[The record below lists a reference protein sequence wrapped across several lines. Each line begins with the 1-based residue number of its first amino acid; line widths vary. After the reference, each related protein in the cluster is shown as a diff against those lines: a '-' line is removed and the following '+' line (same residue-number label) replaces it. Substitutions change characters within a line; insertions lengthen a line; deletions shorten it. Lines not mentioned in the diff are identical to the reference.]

1 MRSPKF
7 IRAVLVAAA
16 SAALAISAHAADPIP
31 VPGVLT
37 SRAVFSCSDFT
48 MSNGTI
54 DSAGVS
60 ANTGSNHGDVVSNG
74 TIRMSGN
81 ALVKGNVTAG
91 PAKSITITGNASV
104 TGTRTQLV
112 RVSITVSQTG
122 FHTVRVQVW
131 VCGTTSQR

>member
-1 MRSPKF
+1 MMRIKQSV
-7 IRAVLVAAA
+7 IRIALA
-16 SAALAISAHAADPIP
+16 SAALIILPRVAHAADPIP
-31 VPGVLT
+31 VPGVLA

-60 ANTGSNHGDVVSNG
+60 ANAGSNHGDVASNG

-91 PAKSITITGNASV
+91 PARTITVTGNASV
-104 TGTRTQLV
+104 T
-112 RVSITVSQTG
+112 
-122 FHTVRVQVW
+122 
-131 VCGTTSQR
+131 